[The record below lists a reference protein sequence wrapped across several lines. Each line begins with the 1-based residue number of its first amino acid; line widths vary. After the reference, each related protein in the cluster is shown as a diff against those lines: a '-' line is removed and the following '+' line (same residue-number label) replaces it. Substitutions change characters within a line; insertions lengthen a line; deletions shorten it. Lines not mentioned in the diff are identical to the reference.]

1 MSDGLSLKNP
11 ITCSFPHVE
20 VSLMPRIFSY
30 TVNLPKGQIKAE
42 PGADDKNKNE
52 LLAFLKEEDLIKQY
66 AAKEGVDLTDS
77 AGQTLEEIFSI
88 DLPNG
93 IFKADTDEQHDALMS
108 NLRSMKDAGIL
119 QPLATKITQPTQAV
133 ATPAVQTIVQ
143 VVSPHQQQLGVQD
156 VLGYDKDLRKMEEIK
171 SLYHAGLALTL
182 SDANEIY
189 IQYAFDQK
197 PENAKTIQDYRSRMN
212 TIIEICGNRCLHE
225 LEDDDVVQIEFA
237 LMQTPTSRPQ
247 KGIVTKK
254 RSSEEDKPQVLNR
267 RTISERLRHLKAV
280 YNMMIARRRYFGEN
294 PFDYWQS
301 IVSSKDRKKDGRK
314 SIRSVERVEVIFNG
328 DYYKQF
334 RENAPNM
341 YLLLMTAIVTGMR
354 ASSIARLKEE
364 DLMISVGGT
373 PMIDVTRDKTV
384 AGVRQVP
391 LPQPLFDAL
400 KDYLNKNKNMGF
412 KADTAD
418 NYSSAISKANGRFKK
433 LFGGETAEQL
443 TAHDMRRSFNEY
455 LKKRGVQLDI
465 RSAVMG
471 HSQREVN
478 VVSYTNGISVDESSD
493 VISSVQ
499 EDLLKLMKFQ
509 WP

>member
-1 MSDGLSLKNP
+1 
-11 ITCSFPHVE
+11 
-20 VSLMPRIFSY
+20 MPKPLGY
-30 TVNLPKGQIKAE
+30 YVNLPKGQITAE
-42 PGADDKNKNE
+42 PGDDDANKNE
-52 LLAFLKEEDLIKQY
+52 LLAFLKNEELTKQY
-66 AAKEGVDLTDS
+66 AEKEGVERID
-77 AGQTLEEIFSI
+77 AGSQTMEEIFSI

-93 IFKADTDEQHDALMS
+93 IFKADTAEQHEALMN
-108 NLRSMKDAGIL
+108 NLRSLKDAGIL
-119 QPLATKITQPTQAV
+119 QPLATKIPQPAKAV
-133 ATPAVQTIVQ
+133 ATLPAQTIVQ
-143 VVSPHQQQLGVQD
+143 VVTPNQQQLGVQD

-189 IQYAFDQK
+189 IQYSFDQK

-254 RSSEEDKPQVLNR
+254 RSDEDKPQLLRR
-267 RTISERLRHLKAV
+267 RTVSERLRHLKAV
-280 YNMMIARRRYFGEN
+280 YNMMIARKRYCGEN

-301 IVSSKDRKKDGRK
+301 VVSSKERKKDGAK

>member
-1 MSDGLSLKNP
+1 
-11 ITCSFPHVE
+11 
-20 VSLMPRIFSY
+20 MPKPLGY
-30 TVNLPKGQIKAE
+30 YVNLPKGQITAE
-42 PGADDKNKNE
+42 PGDDDANKNE
-52 LLAFLKEEDLIKQY
+52 LLAFLKNEELTKQY
-66 AAKEGVDLTDS
+66 AEKEGVERVD
-77 AGQTLEEIFSI
+77 AGAQTMEEIFSI

-93 IFKADTDEQHDALMS
+93 IFKADTAEQHEALMN
-108 NLRSMKDAGIL
+108 NLRSLKDAGIL
-119 QPLATKITQPTQAV
+119 QPLATKIPQPAQAAV
-133 ATPAVQTIVQ
+133 VPPVQTIVQ
-143 VVSPHQQQLGVQD
+143 VVSPHHQQQLGVQD
-156 VLGYDKDLRKMEEIK
+156 VLGYDKELQKMEEIK
-171 SLYHAGLALTL
+171 SLYHAGLAFTL
-182 SDANEIY
+182 SEANETY
-189 IQYAFDQK
+189 IKFSFDDNLK
-197 PENAKTIQDYRSRMN
+197 NAKTIKDYRSRMN
-212 TIIEICGNRCLHE
+212 TIIEICGDRFLHE
-225 LEDDDVVQIEFA
+225 LENDDVVQIENA
-237 LMQTPTSRPQ
+237 LLETPTSRPQ
-247 KGIVTKK
+247 KKVVTKK
-254 RSSEEDKPQVLNR
+254 KLNEADKPQVLNR

-280 YNMMIARRRYFGEN
+280 YNMMIARRRFFGEN

-301 IVSSKDRKKDGRK
+301 IVSSKDRKRDGRK

-328 DYYKQF
+328 SYYKQF

-364 DLMISVGGT
+364 DLMVSVGGT
-373 PMIDVTRDKTV
+373 TMIDVTRDKTV

-391 LPQPLFDAL
+391 LPKPLFDAL
-400 KDYLNKNKNMGF
+400 KDYLKKNKNMGF

-433 LFGGETAEQL
+433 IFGGETAEQL

-471 HSQREVN
+471 HNQREVN
-478 VVSYTNGISVDESSD
+478 VVSYTNGISVDESAD
-493 VISSVQ
+493 VVSTVQ

>member
-1 MSDGLSLKNP
+1 
-11 ITCSFPHVE
+11 
-20 VSLMPRIFSY
+20 MPKPLGY
-30 TVNLPKGQIKAE
+30 YVNLPKGQITAE
-42 PGADDKNKNE
+42 PGDDDANKNE
-52 LLAFLKEEDLIKQY
+52 LLAFLKNEELTKQY
-66 AAKEGVDLTDS
+66 AEKEGVERVD
-77 AGQTLEEIFSI
+77 ARAQTMEEIFSI

-93 IFKADTDEQHDALMS
+93 IFKADTAEQHEALMN
-108 NLRSMKDAGIL
+108 NLRSLKDAGIL
-119 QPLATKITQPTQAV
+119 QPLATKIPQPAKAV
-133 ATPAVQTIVQ
+133 ATLPAQTIVQ
-143 VVSPHQQQLGVQD
+143 VVTPNQQQLGVQD

-182 SDANEIY
+182 SEANEIY
-189 IQYAFDQK
+189 IKFSFDDNVK
-197 PENAKTIQDYRSRMN
+197 NAKTIKDYRSRMN
-212 TIIEICGNRCLHE
+212 TIIEICGNRFLHE
-225 LEDDDVVQIEFA
+225 LENDDVVQIENA
-237 LMQTPTSRPQ
+237 LLETPTSRPQ
-247 KGIVTKK
+247 KKVVTKK
-254 RSSEEDKPQVLNR
+254 KLNEDDKPQVLNR
-267 RTISERLRHLKAV
+267 STISERLRHLKAV

-301 IVSSKDRKKDGRK
+301 IVSSKDRKRDGKK

-328 DYYKQF
+328 DYYKKI
-334 RENAPNM
+334 RGDAPNM

-391 LPQPLFDAL
+391 LPLPLFDAL
-400 KDYLNKNKNMGF
+400 KDFLKKNKNMGF
-412 KADTAD
+412 KADIAD
-418 NYSSAISKANGRFKK
+418 NYSTAISKANRRFKK
-433 LFGGETAEQL
+433 IFNGETAEQL

-471 HSQREVN
+471 HNQREVN
-478 VVSYTNGISVDESSD
+478 VVSYTNGISVDESAD
-493 VISSVQ
+493 VVSTVQ

>member
-1 MSDGLSLKNP
+1 MSR
-11 ITCSFPHVE
+11 T
-20 VSLMPRIFSY
+20 FSY

-66 AAKEGVDLTDS
+66 AAKEGVDLIDS
-77 AGQTLEEIFSI
+77 GGQTLEEVFSI

-93 IFKADTDEQHDALMS
+93 IFKAETDEQHEALMS

-119 QPLATKITQPTQAV
+119 QPLATKIAQPAQAAV
-133 ATPAVQTIVQ
+133 VPPVQTIVQ
-143 VVSPHQQQLGVQD
+143 VVSPHHQQQLGVQD
-156 VLGYDKDLRKMEEIK
+156 VLGYDKELQKMEEIK
-171 SLYHAGLALTL
+171 SLYHAGLAFTL
-182 SDANEIY
+182 SEANETY
-189 IQYAFDQK
+189 IKFSFDDNVK
-197 PENAKTIQDYRSRMN
+197 NAKTIKDYRSRMN
-212 TIIEICGNRCLHE
+212 TIIEICGDRFLHE
-225 LEDDDVVQIEFA
+225 LENDDVVHIENA
-237 LMQTPTSRPQ
+237 LMETPTSRPQ
-247 KGIVTKK
+247 KKVVTKK

-267 RTISERLRHLKAV
+267 STISERLRHLKAV
-280 YNMMIARRRYFGEN
+280 YSMMIARRRYFGEN

-301 IVSSKDRKKDGRK
+301 IVSSKDRKRDGTK

-328 DYYKQF
+328 DYYKNI
-334 RENAPNM
+334 RGDAPNM

-391 LPQPLFDAL
+391 LPLPLFDAL
-400 KDYLNKNKNMGF
+400 KDFLKKNKNMGF
-412 KADTAD
+412 IADISD
-418 NYSSAISKANGRFKK
+418 NYSTAISKANRRFKK
-433 LFGGETAEQL
+433 IFNGETAEQL

-471 HSQREVN
+471 HNQREVN
-478 VVSYTNGISVDESSD
+478 VVSYTNGISVDESAD
-493 VISSVQ
+493 VVSSIQ